1 MRRTSCS
8 LALRFLYS
16 AFSSGD
22 ILRVIAAWRA
32 RSLGSEA
39 VLPEPL
45 VGRSRI
51 CPTLDF
57 TTNSLPRYL
66 LIVLALAGDSTM
78 TNDLPIVLQ
87 ILRGEA
93 ISPPVGPGPPLTV
106 ADLPVER

>member
-1 MRRTSCS
+1 MRRISCS
-8 LALRFLYS
+8 WDLRLRYS

-22 ILRVIAAWRA
+22 ILRVAAAWRA

-39 VLPEPL
+39 ALPEPL

-57 TTNSLPRYL
+57 TMKSLPRYL

-78 TNDLPIVLQ
+78 TSDLPIVLH
-87 ILRGEA
+87 
-93 ISPPVGPGPPLTV
+93 
-106 ADLPVER
+106 